1 MLTLAVRRLR
11 VESVGVAI
19 ALAGVGVLALVTGS
33 LMQDQYRSSGLADCL
48 AAGPDADCQQLIDRF
63 GERFSSLQL
72 LIVPLVLLPALLGAF
87 VGAPLVAREIEAG
100 THRFLWT
107 QSVTRRRWFVTVTA
121 AAIVLA
127 AVAGTVYAVIAGLW
141 LDTTNTVTD
150 ERLGR
155 LYDLQGIIPAAA
167 GIFAV
172 ATGIASGVLLRR
184 TLPAMAATIAIFI
197 VVRLTIGSQVRPR
210 LAQVQTLD
218 VAFGGPSPL
227 TGTGAWVMSERTLTA
242 GGRELGRD
250 GSLNI
255 GNLGDLCPGLAVGP
269 GRLPDQTVVDRCLA
283 DVGAHQIIRYHPGDR
298 FWTVQLIETGL
309 LVGLAAA
316 AIGLAVWGLSRR
328 PA

>member
-1 MLTLAVRRLR
+1 MLTVAVRRLR
-11 VESVGVAI
+11 IESVGVAI

-33 LMQDQYRSSGLADCL
+33 MMQHQYRSSGLADCL
-48 AAGPDADCQQLIDRF
+48 AAGPGAHCQQLIDRF

-107 QSVTRRRWFVTVTA
+107 QSVTRQRWFVTVAVA
-121 AAIVLA
+121 AFVLA
-127 AVAGTVYAVIAGLW
+127 AIAGTFYAIIAGLW

-155 LYDLQGIIPAAA
+155 LYDLQGVVPAAA

-210 LAQVQTLD
+210 LAP
-218 VAFGGPSPL
+218 A
-227 TGTGAWVMSERTLTA
+227 
-242 GGRELGRD
+242 
-250 GSLNI
+250 
-255 GNLGDLCPGLAVGP
+255 
-269 GRLPDQTVVDRCLA
+269 
-283 DVGAHQIIRYHPGDR
+283 
-298 FWTVQLIETGL
+298 ET
-309 LVGLAAA
+309 
-316 AIGLAVWGLSRR
+316 
-328 PA
+328 